1 MHIKISIDQM
11 SLTVKLICF
20 LFALELCFCFAE
32 DNSSTSLVET
42 GFPVEFSIPPF
53 KGKIDLH
60 GQQYQIVRVIEF
72 IVTLPNNQSNNTDPN
87 KVKPVTT
94 TKPKPK
100 VTPID
105 FIMKVIDINSN
116 RTICM
121 GSLIRAKMVVSSA
134 SCFPLNTTG
143 SNYKLLDIHNCTH
156 QIVSIFRGTSFGN
169 ELALLILLAKTE
181 RPLITPIPLCNRQ
194 LQVQDN
200 ITMFLTKKQPRFLRT
215 QIIRNSVCKQSY
227 LQNESAFILWNMLCA
242 HNSNEQRDCNL
253 VVMGDPLLYE
263 GRLCGVNVYG
273 PSCVHDAV
281 NGNLYT
287 DIFKTLDFIKW
298 MDDQANKTTQNI

>member
-1 MHIKISIDQM
+1 M

-20 LFALELCFCFAE
+20 LFALELCFCIAE
-32 DNSSTSLVET
+32 DNSSTSLVEMES
-42 GFPVEFSIPPF
+42 PVEFSIPPY
-53 KGKIDLH
+53 KGKIDLR

-72 IVTLPNNQSNNTDPN
+72 IVTLPNNTDPI
-87 KVKPVTT
+87 KFKPTTT

-116 RTICM
+116 RTVCM
-121 GSLIRAKMVVSSA
+121 GSLIRAKMVLSSA

-143 SNYKLLDIHNCTH
+143 SDYKLQDLHNCTH

-169 ELALLILLAKTE
+169 ELAVLTLLAKTE
-181 RPLITPIPLCNRQ
+181 RPSITPIPLCNRQ
-194 LQVQDN
+194 LQFQDN
-200 ITMFLTKKQPRFLRT
+200 ITMFLTKKQPHFLRT
-215 QIIRNSVCKQSY
+215 QIIRNSICKQSY
-227 LQNESAFILWNMLCA
+227 LHNESAFILSNMLCA
-242 HNSNEQRDCNL
+242 HNSNVEQDCNL
-253 VVMGDPLLYE
+253 VVIGDPLVYE

-273 PSCVHDAV
+273 PSCVQDAV

-298 MDDQANKTTQNI
+298 MDDQANKTTENI